1 MDSFNVCFAEKMVD
15 QLFLRQSSTTDKS
28 RNVETF
34 YLKKNDVEYYV
45 ILKILV
51 DIDRLVY

>member
-1 MDSFNVCFAEKMVD
+1 MNSFNVCLDEKTVD
-15 QLFLRQSSTTDKS
+15 QLFLQQSSTTDKS

-34 YLKKNDVEYYV
+34 YLKKNDVEYYL

>member
-15 QLFLRQSSTTDKS
+15 ELFLRQSSTTDKS

-34 YLKKNDVEYYV
+34 YLKKNDVEYYL